1 MFLDFKSGHLG
12 MGMGWWGGGSQEGA
26 KQRALPDVF
35 RSLGMVTEG
44 EDRP

>member
-1 MFLDFKSGHLG
+1 
-12 MGMGWWGGGSQEGA
+12 MGWWDGGSQEGA

-35 RSLGMVTEG
+35 SSPGMAAEG